1 MRSDCLILAVGL
13 VLLVG
18 SVAGKSSSLSD
29 GDRDQWVWRSYNR
42 QQRSFRDGG
51 GDIGRSRSAAI
62 RNSYDN
68 KLRREPTTRRP
79 LPGEPEN
86 DEIEDYADAVDPN
99 RASQD
104 TTTPNVG
111 TRQYN
116 PYGGQPKA
124 GQFGGSGLSG
134 GYGGSPGVLVGP
146 GGPTGIIGRQP
157 LYPSPYQPGY
167 GGFNGA
173 QNGIGGYPGGIY
185 GGASGAGLQGY
196 PGASGAGYPGGSLG
210 GAFGGYPSNGLG
222 VGQFSGVG
230 QQFPSGGQFSGV
242 AQQFPGASQF
252 PGVSQFPGSGGQYPF
267 GGSYP
272 GGDFNGNQ
280 FAGQFPGNGGQQY
293 PSNQFGGGGPQYTEG
308 YGLAGGLGL
317 GQLGIGGAGGGPYG
331 GGNFG
336 FDEKSSPP
344 VVAEGKSAKSVV
356 AAPRNVNDKLSKK
369 I

>member
-1 MRSDCLILAVGL
+1 MRSDCLILALGL
-13 VLLVG
+13 LLVG
-18 SVAGKSSSLSD
+18 FVAGKSSPASD
-29 GDRDQWVWRSYNR
+29 GDRDRDQWVWHSYNR
-42 QQRSFRDGG
+42 QQRSFRG

-62 RNSYDN
+62 SNSYDN

-86 DEIEDYADAVDPN
+86 DEIEDYADVVDPT
-99 RASQD
+99 RTSQD
-104 TTTPNVG
+104 TTPKVG

-116 PYGGQPKA
+116 PYGGQPNA

-157 LYPSPYQPGY
+157 LYPTPYQPGY

-196 PGASGAGYPGGSLG
+196 PGAAGAGAGYPGGALG
-210 GAFGGYPSNGLG
+210 GGFGGYPSNGLG
-222 VGQFSGVG
+222 VGQFAGVG
-230 QQFPSGGQFSGV
+230 QQFPSAGQFSGV
-242 AQQFPGASQF
+242 GQQFPGASQF
-252 PGVSQFPGSGGQYPF
+252 PGAGGQYPF

-272 GGDFNGNQ
+272 GGDFSGNQ
-280 FAGQFPGNGGQQY
+280 FAGQYPGIGGQQF
-293 PSNQFGGGGPQYTEG
+293 PANQFGGGPQYTEG
-308 YGLAGGLGL
+308 YGLAGGAGLGQQLGL
-317 GQLGIGGAGGGPYG
+317 GGGGPYG

-336 FDEKSSPP
+336 FDEKSATP
-344 VVAEGKSAKSVV
+344 VVAEGKSAKSVL

-369 I
+369 V

>member
-1 MRSDCLILAVGL
+1 MQSNCLILALGL
-13 VLLVG
+13 LLVVG
-18 SVAGKSSSLSD
+18 FVAAAA
-29 GDRDQWVWRSYNR
+29 GDRDQWVWHSANR
-42 QQRSFRDGG
+42 QQRSFRD

-62 RNSYDN
+62 RNSFDT

-86 DEIEDYADAVDPN
+86 DEIEDYADVVDPT
-99 RASQD
+99 RTSQD
-104 TTTPNVG
+104 STPNVG

-116 PYGGQPKA
+116 PYGGQPNA

-185 GGASGAGLQGY
+185 GGASGSGLQGY
-196 PGASGAGYPGGSLG
+196 PTAAGTGAGYPGGSLG
-210 GAFGGYPSNGLG
+210 GGFGGFPSNGLG
-222 VGQFSGVG
+222 GGQFPGVG
-230 QQFPSGGQFSGV
+230 QQFPSGGQQFPG
-242 AQQFPGASQF
+242 AGQQFPGAGGQF
-252 PGVSQFPGSGGQYPF
+252 PGAGGQYPF
-267 GGSYP
+267 GGSFP
-272 GGDFNGNQ
+272 GGDFSGSQ
-280 FAGQFPGNGGQQY
+280 FAGQFPGIGGQQF
-293 PSNQFGGGGPQYTEG
+293 PSNQFGGGPQYTEG
-308 YGLAGGLGL
+308 YGLAGGVGL
-317 GQLGIGGAGGGPYG
+317 GQQLGIGAGGGLGPYG

-336 FDEKSSPP
+336 FDEKSASSP
-344 VVAEGKSAKSVV
+344 VVAEGKSAKSVA